1 MDDSLLFQN
10 LNQYT
15 SIGTQEFESIKE
27 VLSFRKIKKRKTLLH
42 HGEVSRHL
50 FFVQK
55 GALRSFTVG
64 QDGNEHIMQF
74 AFEGHWVADLS
85 SFITQTAGEIVIEA
99 IEDSEVLLLPHHDLE
114 ILLDKIPTLEKF
126 FRQLYQRAYVA
137 LQKRLNMRESTPAK
151 ERYKELI
158 AKHPNIARRV
168 PLLYIASYLGI
179 TAESLSRV
187 RGTMAN
193 ER

>member
-1 MDDSLLFQN
+1 MDHSLLFQN
-10 LNQYT
+10 LNLYT
-15 SIGTQEFESIKE
+15 HIGAQEFELIAE
-27 VLSFRKIKKRKTLLH
+27 VLTVRKVKKRKTLLNR
-42 HGEVSRHL
+42 GEISGYL
-50 FFVQK
+50 FFVQN

-64 QDGNEHIMQF
+64 QDGNEHVMQF
-74 AFEGHWVADLS
+74 AFEGHWVSDLS
-85 SFITQTAGEIVIEA
+85 SFITQTPGEIVIEA
-99 IEDSEVLLLPHHDLE
+99 IEDSEVLLLPHHELE
-114 ILLDKIPTLEKF
+114 VLLDKIPALEKF
-126 FRQLYQRAYVA
+126 FRQLYQRAYVG
-137 LQKRLNMRESTPAK
+137 LQKRVNMRESTPAK